1 LELAHVDDEV
11 YLNELIVYMLKFQ
24 GHKYDRMSAK
34 PIEVH
39 IEVFQKFSHVQP
51 TSTIGSFHNELVVI
65 TMEKPTQIKGGVELL
80 LVLALC
86 LYPQN
91 MLKYLL

>member
-1 LELAHVDDEV
+1 
-11 YLNELIVYMLKFQ
+11 MLKFQ
-24 GHKYDRMSAK
+24 KHKYDRLSAK

-51 TSTIGSFHNELVVI
+51 TSTIVSFHNEL
-65 TMEKPTQIKGGVELL
+65 EKPTQMKGGAELL
-80 LVLALC
+80 LCLAFC